1 MFRGEALRREIA
13 ERAVGPLG
21 VVVLTEVFDHDP
33 GLGEGPELL
42 AVEAFIAEAGVER
55 FDEAVL
61 PRACRGDVEGLDFLL
76 CEPALEFLGDELRSV
91 VGADELGRA
100 VQCDGCL
107 NQLDDLARTDLAR
120 GEMPPATQKDRDHLV
135 WSERY
140 LNSV

>member
-1 MFRGEALRREIA
+1 M
-13 ERAVGPLG
+13 GPLG

-107 NQLDDLARTDLAR
+107 NQLDDLARTDLALGPQHMHLLSVLIKH
-120 GEMPPATQKDRDHLV
+120 GEHTQGPTMHR
-135 WSERY
+135 
-140 LNSV
+140 

>member
-1 MFRGEALRREIA
+1 M
-13 ERAVGPLG
+13 GPLG

-107 NQLDDLARTDLAR
+107 NLRQTFKWRLPLSSRPKTGSPSSKAAIW
-120 GEMPPATQKDRDHLV
+120 G
-135 WSERY
+135 
-140 LNSV
+140 SVLTTRS